1 MNLSLKG
8 STSASGKKYH
18 VQIAISIS
26 MIFQRLCLKFNV
38 FLGRSTDPQLHN
50 QMFGI
55 PSDEASPW
63 GMAINAIIGIYI
75 YMYRYCIVTP
85 KR

>member
-38 FLGRSTDPQLHN
+38 FFKVDQLIRNSTTN

-75 YMYRYCIVTP
+75 YIYV
-85 KR
+85 